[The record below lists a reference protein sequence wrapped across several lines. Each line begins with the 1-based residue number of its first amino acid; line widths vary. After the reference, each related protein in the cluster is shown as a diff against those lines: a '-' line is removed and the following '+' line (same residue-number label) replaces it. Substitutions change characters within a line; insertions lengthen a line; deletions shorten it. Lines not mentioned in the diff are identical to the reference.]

1 MNNKNNCKLSPKME
15 IDFIPK
21 HYQLSYDFSKS
32 ATKPGFCRGN
42 QKINLVVVFQS
53 SLLEK
58 RYTQDSILLAMSVF
72 QWRRKPL
79 ELELHSLMRTLKGRG
94 KLVFTMKNCIYTK
107 YKSKVIPN

>member
-1 MNNKNNCKLSPKME
+1 ME

-32 ATKPGFCRGN
+32 AAKPGCCRGN

-58 RYTQDSILLAMSVF
+58 RYTQDRTLLAMSVF
-72 QWRRKPL
+72 WWRRKPL
-79 ELELHSLMRTLKGRG
+79 ELELRSLMRTLKGRG
-94 KLVFTMKNCIYTK
+94 KLVFTMENCIYTK
-107 YKSKVIPN
+107 YKSKVIPNELHFKDYLLSVS